1 MASFEI
7 RRWESASTL
16 SGRPRKERRSCDY
29 WLYLPD
35 TLAGRSI
42 MLDGD
47 VAADVADAERAITRL
62 NARARA
68 LIDTEAL
75 TRLLLRAESVAS
87 SRIEG
92 LEIGARRLLR
102 ADAAREFGE
111 APTDVTS
118 VEVLGN
124 IDAMTFGTQAI
135 GEGDPITVDVLLEV
149 HRRLLADTHLVQ
161 HAGTLRTIQNW
172 IGGSGY
178 NPCSAAFVPPPP
190 ESVEPLLEDLCAFCN
205 DDQLPAV
212 AQAAIAHAQF
222 ETIHP
227 FVDGN
232 GRVGRA
238 LIHLV
243 LRRRGLAPRAL
254 PPISLVLATRAN
266 DYIDGLIATRYD
278 GAPDGKAAH
287 EGLNLWVGR
296 FASAAQ
302 RSVLDATTFEE
313 RVDELE
319 ESWRERLGSVRRGS
333 ATDFLLQKLP
343 ALPILTVNSAAALIG
358 RSFLAANQAIERLVN
373 ADILTS
379 SRAGRRN
386 RAFEASELISA
397 FTDFER
403 GLASPTGDTRVAP
416 PTRRVP
422 RRRQLGRELVD
433 AAGERSHLGE
443 DEALGLADEERHR

>member
-1 MASFEI
+1 MANFEI
-7 RRWESASTL
+7 RRWEPPFSL
-16 SGRPRKERRSCDY
+16 RGLPRKERRPCNY
-29 WLYLPD
+29 QVYFPD

-47 VAADVADAERAITRL
+47 IAADVADAESAIGQL
-62 NARARA
+62 NVRARA

-75 TRLLLRAESVAS
+75 ARLLLRAESVAS

-102 ADAAREFGE
+102 ADAARELGE
-111 APTDVTS
+111 APADVMA

-124 IDAMTFGTQAI
+124 IEAMTFGTQAI
-135 GEGDPITVDVLLEV
+135 GEDDAITIDVLLEV
-149 HRRLLADTHLVQ
+149 HRHLLAATHLSD
-161 HAGTLRTIQNW
+161 HAGKVRTIQNW
-172 IGGSGY
+172 IGRSSY
-178 NPCSAAFVPPPP
+178 NPCGADFVPPPP
-190 ESVEPLLEDLCAFCN
+190 DQVEPLLEDLCAFCN
-205 DDQLPAV
+205 GDQLPAV

-243 LRRRGLAPRAL
+243 LRRRGLALRAL

-266 DYIDGLIATRYD
+266 DYIDGLAATRYE
-278 GAPDGKAAH
+278 GSPDSKAAH
-287 EGLNLWVGR
+287 DGLNLWVGR
-296 FASAAQ
+296 FAAAAQ
-302 RSVLDATTFEE
+302 RSVLDATTFEG
-313 RVDELE
+313 RVDDLE
-319 ESWRERLGSVRRGS
+319 QSWRGRLGIVRRGS
-333 ATDFLLQKLP
+333 ATDILLQKLP
-343 ALPILTVNSAAALIG
+343 ALPVLTVNSAAALIG
-358 RSFLAANQAIERLVN
+358 RSFLATNQAVERLVKGN
-373 ADILTS
+373 VLAS
-379 SRAGRRN
+379 ARAGRRN
-386 RAFEASELISA
+386 RAFEAPELIDA

-422 RRRQLGRELVD
+422 QRRQLGRELLDTV
-433 AAGERSHLGE
+433 GERSHLAE
-443 DEALGLADEERHR
+443 DEALGLANEERHR

>member
-1 MASFEI
+1 VAYYEI
-7 RRWESASTL
+7 RRWEPASGL
-16 SGRPRKERRSCDY
+16 SGLPRKDRRPCDY
-29 WLYLPD
+29 RVYFPD
-35 TLAGRSI
+35 ALVDRTI
-42 MLDGD
+42 MLDGN
-47 VAADVADAERAITRL
+47 VAADVADAESAIARL
-62 NARARA
+62 NARSRA

-75 TRLLLRAESVAS
+75 ARLLLRAESVAS

-92 LEIGARRLLR
+92 LEVGARRLLR

-111 APTDVTS
+111 ASTDVTA

-135 GEGDPITVDVLLEV
+135 GEGDRITIDVLLEI
-149 HRRLLADTHLVQ
+149 HRRLLTHTHLSQ
-161 HAGTLRTIQNW
+161 YAGRLRTIQNW
-172 IGGSGY
+172 IGGSSY
-178 NPCSAAFVPPPP
+178 NPCSASFVPPPP
-190 ESVEPLLEDLCAFCN
+190 ESVEPLLNDLCAFCN

-243 LRRRGLAPRAL
+243 LRRRGLAERSL
-254 PPISLVLATRAN
+254 PPISLILATRA
-266 DYIDGLIATRYD
+266 DEYVDGLEATRYE
-278 GAPDGKAAH
+278 GLPDGKAAH

-302 RSVLDATTFEE
+302 QSVSGATTFEE

-319 ESWRERLGSVRRGS
+319 TSWRERLGRVRGNS
-333 ATDFLLQKLP
+333 AIDILLQRLP
-343 ALPILTVNSAAALIG
+343 ALPILTVNSAARLIG
-358 RSFLAANQAIERLVN
+358 RGFVATNEAIERL
-373 ADILTS
+373 TS
-379 SRAGRRN
+379 ANIIVSIRAGRRN
-386 RAFEASELISA
+386 RAFEAPELISA

-422 RRRQLGRELVD
+422 RRRQAPAGD
-433 AAGERSHLGE
+433 ASAR
-443 DEALGLADEERHR
+443 